1 LIREGSW
8 DVPPV
13 FTFLQEAGNVSD
25 KEMLRTFNMG
35 VGMVVV
41 VPDHATLDVIQRL
54 EAMNEQAFIIGE
66 ILDCKE
72 AGKRLIWE

>member
-1 LIREGSW
+1 
-8 DVPPV
+8 
-13 FTFLQEAGNVSD
+13 
-25 KEMLRTFNMG
+25 MLRTFNMG